1 MEEDVLTS
9 YWQETITQAEA
20 AAENEQHY
28 AAYAFFENIKDSLID
43 ANLFS
48 DIRQVYFDRSRGDTK
63 FKSMHID
70 AGSVDPTDDSIHL
83 MYIDYDRT
91 EIHTIT
97 NEAQKK
103 AYDGL
108 LNFVYNATHDYFRVN
123 SLQSDPVFAF
133 VKQILEKI
141 TSCDN
146 IHLYFLST
154 NKQSRTLA
162 PYPIHEIEIGGR
174 KIAVQTHMFDIEYL
188 YRNETLGSPVEPIT
202 IDVTEY
208 VPNGIECLK
217 TKLVETQYSAY
228 LAVLPGQFLSSIYKD
243 YGGRLLE
250 SNVRSFLSTRGNV
263 NKGIRATIR
272 DNPDL
277 FFTYNNGIACTADE
291 VETELRGGTL
301 YLTKLRNFQII
312 NGGQTTA
319 SLRNTQVVD
328 KVGLEKVFVCM
339 KLTVINENVPID
351 QKSNMVRMI
360 SQYSNTQNK
369 VTTSDLNSNHEFYIK
384 LEQFSRKIAAPNVGN
399 NTYQTYWY
407 FERSRGQYER
417 DQMELTPAKRKTY
430 QMVNPKNQRIR
441 IVDIAKFYNAV
452 QMHPEDVVW
461 GGQVNATR
469 FQKRIEQEWKRDSSQ
484 FNEFFFK
491 NLIAQGI
498 LFIKTRE
505 LVGAT
510 DWYKQHSG
518 VLAEI
523 TAYTVSKLMQEIKR
537 LGNFDLD
544 WPTIWKN
551 QDISQALKTEI
562 LNLGYW
568 IYQQLSD
575 PNREKDNLGEWA
587 KLPRCWEGIQK
598 KKYELSAET
607 KKCLISVEDLKAE
620 QVVEKK
626 EQKRDDAVT
635 NGMVIF
641 ELGAAFWEKCI
652 AEGTREGVLIG
663 SDLDDL
669 RSAVQSC
676 KKVYLLPQQVVTR
689 VMKIRQRLED
699 EGLDVR
705 INKNY

>member
-9 YWQETITQAEA
+9 YWQETIAQAES
-20 AAENEQHY
+20 AAENERVY
-28 AAYAFFENIKDSLID
+28 AAYSFFENVKDCLIE

-48 DIRQVYFDRSRGDTK
+48 DIRQVYFDRSRGDVK
-63 FKSMHID
+63 YKAMHID
-70 AGSVDPTDDSIHL
+70 AGSIDPTDGSIHL
-83 MYIDYDRT
+83 MFIDYDRT

-108 LNFVYNATHDYFRVN
+108 LNFIYNTINDYFRVN
-123 SLQSDPVFAF
+123 SLQSDPVFTF
-133 VKQILEKI
+133 VKEVLAALP
-141 TSCDN
+141 SCDN
-146 IHLYFLST
+146 IHLYYLST
-154 NKQSRTLA
+154 NKQSRTLS
-162 PYPIHEIEIGGR
+162 PYPTHEVTIGNR
-174 KIAVQTHMFDIEYL
+174 KLGVQTHMLDIEYL
-188 YRNETLGSPVEPIT
+188 YRNETLGNPAEPIT
-202 IDVTEY
+202 IEVTKYLPE
-208 VPNGIECLK
+208 GIECLK
-217 TKLVETQYSAY
+217 TKLVGTQYSAY

-272 DNPDL
+272 DTPDL
-277 FFTYNNGIACTADE
+277 FFTYNNGIACTADD

-301 YLTKLRNFQII
+301 YIKKLRNFQII

-339 KLTVINENVPID
+339 KLTVINENVPLD

-384 LEQFSRKIAAPNVGN
+384 LEQFSRKIPAPTVGN

-417 DQMELTPAKRKTY
+417 DQMELTPSKRKNY
-430 QMVNPKNQRIR
+430 QTINPKSQRIR
-441 IVDIAKFYNAV
+441 IVDIAKFYNAANE
-452 QMHPEDVVW
+452 HPEDVVW

-469 FQKRIEQEWKRDSSQ
+469 FQKRIEELWKKDSSQ
-484 FNEFFFK
+484 FNEFFYK
-491 NLIAQGI
+491 NLISQGI
-498 LFIKTRE
+498 LFIRTRE
-505 LVGAT
+505 LIGAT
-510 DWYKQHSG
+510 DWYKLHSG

-523 TAYTVSKLMQEIKR
+523 TAYTVSKLIHEIKK
-537 LGNFDLD
+537 LGKYELD
-544 WPTIWKN
+544 WPLIWKN
-551 QDISQALKTEI
+551 QDLPQALKEEI
-562 LNLGYW
+562 LKLGYW
-568 IYQQLSD
+568 TYQQLSD

-587 KLPRCWEGIQK
+587 KLSRCWEGIAK
-598 KKYELSAET
+598 KPYALSDATKKY
-607 KKCLISVEDLKAE
+607 LITSESLQVE
-620 QVVEKK
+620 QVVAKK

-635 NGMVIF
+635 DGMAIF
-641 ELGAAFWEKCI
+641 ELGAQYWEKCI
-652 AEGTREGVLIG
+652 SEGKREGVLNG
-663 SDLDDL
+663 MELDDL
-669 RSAVQSC
+669 NSAIQSC
-676 KKVYLLPQQVVTR
+676 KKGYLLPQQVVTR
-689 VMKIRQRLED
+689 IMRLRQKLED